1 MNHLANVWVF
11 SDNVERYAELMT
23 GARQWGE
30 KVYAIVQGNTDIDY
44 VKALGADEIVI
55 LESHTDLQRVE
66 NYAETLASLLG
77 DQNGLLL
84 MAAAPRGDKGG
95 GPRARKPG
103 VGPGGAPP
111 GTQEGGAAPR
121 E

>member
-66 NYAETLASLLG
+66 KLCRNAGLVIRRPKWAAAHGG
-77 DQNGLLL
+77 DQAL
-84 MAAAPRGDKGG
+84 
-95 GPRARKPG
+95 
-103 VGPGGAPP
+103 
-111 GTQEGGAAPR
+111 
-121 E
+121 

>member
-30 KVYAIVQGNTDIDY
+30 KVYAIVQGNTEIDY

-55 LESHTDLQRVE
+55 LES
-66 NYAETLASLLG
+66 
-77 DQNGLLL
+77 
-84 MAAAPRGDKGG
+84 
-95 GPRARKPG
+95 
-103 VGPGGAPP
+103 
-111 GTQEGGAAPR
+111 
-121 E
+121 